1 MDEEITRLF
10 RVRRTVLE
18 MLRDRSYNVQES
30 DLNLKRDEFIQ
41 KFGNPVN
48 KEALFIETNKGPNP
62 ADKMYVFFPVGPK
75 VGVPVV
81 RDVANKMKADNVLR
95 GIVVVP
101 AAMSAPAR
109 AAISQI
115 NKILNIEVFEEAEL
129 VNNITEH
136 KLINEYYVLDDKAKK
151 ELLAKYRVQETQVY
165 LLLSYFPQSSF
176 SDSPFSIMNLRG
188 RYEHTL
194 FRSKIRIHDCL

>member
-151 ELLAKYRVQETQVY
+151 ELLAKYRVQETQLPRILV
-165 LLLSYFPQSSF
+165 
-176 SDSPFSIMNLRG
+176 SDPVARYYGLRRG
-188 RYEHTL
+188 QIV
-194 FRSKIRIHDCL
+194 KIRRSDVTSTDYYTYRYAV